1 MNIQSTAV
9 ASLLFALNS
18 CGPSGDG
25 AYPRPP
31 SASEVARSLPPLEIP
46 VPASPVGL
54 RTAVLTLPDDALA
67 GISMDGRRN
76 YLARKSGS
84 FDEATRRIHF
94 FSDNPY
100 TGIDAD
106 SMFYLRLFEDEKGR
120 TIAASHAAQP
130 RADDT
135 PPSAR
140 FTRVYRLEE
149 GKWHDITGSAL
160 APGIP
165 RDAYFRFDE
174 PGSKVPF
181 GSYVESRRADG
192 SGSSRGFG
200 PADRVMRW
208 RNGAFRED

>member
-1 MNIQSTAV
+1 MKIQSAAV
-9 ASLLFALNS
+9 ALLLFALIS

-25 AYPRPP
+25 AYPDPP
-31 SASEVARSLPPLEIP
+31 SASEVARNLPPLEMP

-54 RTAVLTLPDDALA
+54 RTAVLTLPEDALA
-67 GISMDGRRN
+67 GMSLDGRRN
-76 YLARKSGS
+76 YLARKSPTL
-84 FDEATRRIHF
+84 DEVNRRIQYS
-94 FSDNPY
+94 SDNPY

-120 TIAASHAAQP
+120 TIAASHRAQP
-130 RADDT
+130 FADGT

-149 GKWHDITGSAL
+149 GKWRDITDSAL

-181 GSYVESRRADG
+181 GPYVEESRADG
-192 SGSSRGFG
+192 RGKSQTFG
-200 PADRVMRW
+200 KAERVMRW